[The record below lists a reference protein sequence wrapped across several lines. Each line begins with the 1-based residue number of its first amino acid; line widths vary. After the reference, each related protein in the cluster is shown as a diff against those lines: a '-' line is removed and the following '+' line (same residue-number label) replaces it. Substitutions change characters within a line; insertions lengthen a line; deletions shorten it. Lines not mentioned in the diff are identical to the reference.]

1 MHKLWHIYLNAFA
14 AKGHLQNGNIFSL
27 NYIIRLFFFE
37 NLEQCFWRHEKWRP
51 KLKSQV
57 LVFCFGNLFGHE
69 A

>member
-27 NYIIRLFFFE
+27 NYIIRIFFFKFGAMFLASRKVATQIE
-37 NLEQCFWRHEKWRP
+37 IASFSISFWQFVW
-51 KLKSQV
+51 
-57 LVFCFGNLFGHE
+57 